1 MRANKPR
8 TMRADAKPLLQTPVR
23 RFATLVVTPRSVSSA
38 FLLHLPLRLCH
49 YSQSPCQLRDSNSLM
64 ASVAGAAVLGPDA
77 SPWFLQAFTSN
88 EDEPLRF
95 QRAVHCALDAVPPVQ
110 ALSSTAQPSSSTPP
124 PTGYLGVIF
133 ASAEDAC
140 AVYGYVTATSVT
152 LMLALE
158 GDDDVRDADMRA
170 AFDRFHAAYS
180 DAVANP
186 FHTLGQPISSTKFV
200 QRVKSV
206 CRGVR

>member
-1 MRANKPR
+1 M
-8 TMRADAKPLLQTPVR
+8 PLQDLLASMAQTNPELCVPMPNPDYLVLLR
-23 RFATLVVTPRSVSSA
+23 RFALRLSA
-38 FLLHLPLRLCH
+38 APLPLFAIALSTTNR
-49 YSQSPCQLRDSNSLM
+49 YATPTGM

>member
-1 MRANKPR
+1 MPLQAPLASMAQTNPELCVPMPNPDYLVRTTPQTVRAPPFCCASAIIRNR
-8 TMRADAKPLLQTPVR
+8 LVNYATP
-23 RFATLVVTPRSVSSA
+23 TG
-38 FLLHLPLRLCH
+38 
-49 YSQSPCQLRDSNSLM
+49 M